1 MNAIRFL
8 FTKTFAK
15 HLLMLVG
22 LFIVLVTVLLFW
34 LDLNTRHGQKIQ
46 VPDVSGMTLDEAV
59 SALQERE
66 LAYAILD
73 TSNYNPNYPY
83 QTIIEQ
89 IPESGA
95 QVKQSRKIYLSI
107 NRSGYKVTTVP
118 YVVGKTLRQAE
129 PALNSSG
136 FQIGDLTYKK
146 YVAKDEVLTMTF
158 RNRKIKQGDRLPRTS
173 VIDLVL
179 GDGTGGFTV
188 EPLDRDSPYRSF
200 KRKRDSL

>member
-1 MNAIRFL
+1 
-8 FTKTFAK
+8 
-15 HLLMLVG
+15 MLVG
-22 LFIVLVTVLLFW
+22 LLIVLVTVLLFW
-34 LDLNTRHGQKIQ
+34 LDLNTRHGQKVQ

-89 IPESGA
+89 IPESGV

-136 FQIGDLTYKK
+136 FQIGDWTYKK

>member
-22 LFIVLVTVLLFW
+22 LLIVLVTVLLFW
-34 LDLNTRHGQKIQ
+34 LDLNTRHGQKVQ

-188 EPLDRDSPYRSF
+188 EPLDRGSPYRSF

>member
-15 HLLMLVG
+15 HLFMLVG
-22 LFIVLVTVLLFW
+22 LLIVLVTVLLFW

-83 QTIIEQ
+83 QTVIEQ
-89 IPESGA
+89 IPQSGA
-95 QVKQSRKIYLSI
+95 QVKQSRKVYLSI

-136 FQIGDLTYKK
+136 FKIGHLIYKK
-146 YVAKDEVLTMTF
+146 YVAKDEVLSMNF
-158 RNRKIKQGDRLPRTS
+158 RNRRIKQGDQLPRTS
-173 VIDLVL
+173 LIDLVL

-188 EPLDRDSPYRSF
+188 QPLDKDSPYRF
-200 KRKRDSL
+200 IKRKRDSL

>member
-22 LFIVLVTVLLFW
+22 LLIVLVTVLLFW

-46 VPDVSGMTLDEAV
+46 VPDVSGMTLGEAV

>member
-22 LFIVLVTVLLFW
+22 LLIVLVTVLLFW

-188 EPLDRDSPYRSF
+188 EPLDRNSPYRSF

>member
-22 LFIVLVTVLLFW
+22 LLIVLVTVLLFW

-59 SALQERE
+59 STLQERE

-89 IPESGA
+89 IPESGV

-158 RNRKIKQGDRLPRTS
+158 RNRKIKQGDRLPGTS

-200 KRKRDSL
+200 KRNRDSL

>member
-15 HLLMLVG
+15 HLVMLIG
-22 LFIVLVTVLLFW
+22 LFIVLATVLLFW
-34 LDLNTRHGQKIQ
+34 LDVNTRHGQKIQ

-83 QTIIEQ
+83 QTVIEQ
-89 IPESGA
+89 IPQSGA
-95 QVKQSRKIYLSI
+95 QVKQSRKVYLSI

-136 FQIGDLTYKK
+136 FKIGHLIYKK
-146 YVAKDEVLTMTF
+146 YVAKDEVLSMNF
-158 RNRKIKQGDRLPRTS
+158 RNQRIKQGDQLPRTS
-173 VIDLVL
+173 LIDLVL

-188 EPLDRDSPYRSF
+188 QPLDKDSPYRF
-200 KRKRDSL
+200 IKRKRDSL

>member
-1 MNAIRFL
+1 MSAIRFL

-22 LFIVLVTVLLFW
+22 LLIVLVTVLLFW

-66 LAYAILD
+66 LAHAILD

>member
-22 LFIVLVTVLLFW
+22 LLIVLVTVLLFW

-188 EPLDRDSPYRSF
+188 EPLDRGSPYRSF